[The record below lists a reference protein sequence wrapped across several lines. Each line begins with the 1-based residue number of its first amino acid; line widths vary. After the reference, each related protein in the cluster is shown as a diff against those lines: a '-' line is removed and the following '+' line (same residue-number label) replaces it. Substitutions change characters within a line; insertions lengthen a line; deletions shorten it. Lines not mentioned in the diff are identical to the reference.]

1 MLICVKNYYNTHMI
15 YVWLIL
21 LILLNVCWLMLVLFT
36 LPGNW
41 LMVISTC
48 LLAWWKGD
56 DGLFS
61 LPLLVV
67 IAVLA
72 LIGEIIEF
80 FAGAGGAKKAGAGW
94 LGALA
99 AIGGAIFGALAG
111 TFIIPVPIFG
121 TMLGACFGAGLAT
134 WTVERMTGKEHD
146 ASVRSGVGAGTG
158 VLVGTISKFSIG
170 CLIWLLITIAA
181 FWP

>member
-1 MLICVKNYYNTHMI
+1 MI
-15 YVWLIL
+15 YVWLVIL
-21 LILLNVCWLMLVLFT
+21 ISFNSCWLMLVPFT

-41 LMVISTC
+41 LMIITTC
-48 LLAWWKGD
+48 LFAWWKWD
-56 DGLFS
+56 NGLFS
-61 LPLLVV
+61 WPLL
-67 IAVLA
+67 IAITVLA
-72 LIGEIIEF
+72 LIAELIEF

-94 LGALA
+94 LGAGA
-99 AIGGAIFGALAG
+99 AILGALVGALAG

-121 TMLGACFGAGLAT
+121 TMFGACLGAGLCT
-134 WTVERMTGKEHD
+134 WLVERTTGKEHD

-158 VLVGTISKFSIG
+158 VLVGTISKFCIG

>member
-1 MLICVKNYYNTHMI
+1 MI
-15 YVWLIL
+15 YVWLII
-21 LILLNVCWLMLVLFT
+21 LILFNTCWLMLVLFT

-41 LMVISTC
+41 LMLATTY
-48 LLAWWKGD
+48 LFAWWQWD

-61 LPLLVV
+61 WPLL
-67 IAVLA
+67 IAVTVLA
-72 LIGEIIEF
+72 LIAEIIEF

-99 AIGGAIFGALAG
+99 AIGGAIIGALIG
-111 TFIIPVPIFG
+111 TFAIPIPVFG
-121 TMLGACFGAGLAT
+121 TMLGACLGAGLFT
-134 WTVERMTGKEHD
+134 WIAERITGKEHN

-158 VLVGTISKFSIG
+158 VLVGTLSKFGIG